1 EAATDVT
8 AVPATPV
15 VVADNAAAPAPRE
28 RRRERRREPHAE
40 QDVLNKEL
48 DNGTDG
54 KPVTMGDLPPAD
66 EEHNDPAATAENGRE
81 RSQRRRR
88 GRRGGERRPEAAGAA
103 VDSSDAEAAAPEAGM
118 LPVAVEAA
126 PVVPVAAEP
135 ERAVEAVAGLQP
147 VVAGRDAAETAASTV
162 QLQDAPVGE
171 PVVRIAEAA
180 VAEPAQPVVTSP
192 EPVRGESLVA
202 ESCQPV
208 VEAVAPVV
216 EPVEPAS
223 VVSAEEARPAADIA
237 EPAIVSAS
245 TLVVQAAEAATEV
258 VAPAVVYDVA
268 SAGLVQVRTQRA
280 VEADV
285 PAADNAAANGLR
297 RRDMLR
303 QQVTGQAPAPSLVRV
318 ETQNESAA
326 VESSPAVG
334 AVPQVRRRRDMLA
347 QTAGSGVS
355 RSEAAGL
362 AQVETRQHP

>member
-1 EAATDVT
+1 AAEAATDVT

-66 EEHNDPAATAENGRE
+66 EEHSDPAATAENGRE

-103 VDSSDAEAAAPEAGM
+103 VDSSDAEAAAPEAGI
-118 LPVAVEAA
+118 LPVAVE
-126 PVVPVAAEP
+126 VVPVAPVVAAP
-135 ERAVEAVAGLQP
+135 EKAVEAVAGLQP
-147 VVAGRDAAETAASTV
+147 DDAGIDTAETAASTV
-162 QLQDAPVGE
+162 PPQAAPVA
-171 PVVRIAEAA
+171 RTTEAA

-192 EPVRGESLVA
+192 EPVRGESPVA
-202 ESCQPV
+202 ESCQPAV

-216 EPVEPAS
+216 EPVGPAS

-258 VAPAVVYDVA
+258 VAPAVVYDAA
-268 SAGLVQVRTQRA
+268 SAGLVQVRTQQA

-285 PAADNAAANGLR
+285 PAVDNAAANGLR

-303 QQVTGQAPAPSLVRV
+303 QQVTGLAPVPSLVRV

-334 AVPQVRRRRDMLA
+334 AAPQVRRRRDMLA
-347 QTAGSGVS
+347 QTAGSGAS

>member
-66 EEHNDPAATAENGRE
+66 EEHSDPASTAENGRE

-88 GRRGGERRPEAAGAA
+88 GRRGGERRPEAAGVA
-103 VDSSDAEAAAPEAGM
+103 VDSSDAEAAVPEAGI

-147 VVAGRDAAETAASTV
+147 VVAGMAETAASTV

-171 PVVRIAEAA
+171 PVVQIAEAA

-223 VVSAEEARPAADIA
+223 VVSAEKARPAADIA

-258 VAPAVVYDVA
+258 VAPAVVYDAA
-268 SAGLVQVRTQRA
+268 SAGLVQVRTQQA
-280 VEADV
+280 VETDV
-285 PAADNAAANGLR
+285 PAVDNAAANGLR

-303 QQVTGQAPAPSLVRV
+303 QQVTGQAPVPSLVRV

-347 QTAGSGVS
+347 QTAGSGAS

>member
-1 EAATDVT
+1 
-8 AVPATPV
+8 
-15 VVADNAAAPAPRE
+15 
-28 RRRERRREPHAE
+28 
-40 QDVLNKEL
+40 
-48 DNGTDG
+48 
-54 KPVTMGDLPPAD
+54 M
-66 EEHNDPAATAENGRE
+66 
-81 RSQRRRR
+81 
-88 GRRGGERRPEAAGAA
+88 
-103 VDSSDAEAAAPEAGM
+103 
-118 LPVAVEAA
+118 
-126 PVVPVAAEP
+126 
-135 ERAVEAVAGLQP
+135 
-147 VVAGRDAAETAASTV
+147 
-162 QLQDAPVGE
+162 
-171 PVVRIAEAA
+171 
-180 VAEPAQPVVTSP
+180 VTSP
-192 EPVRGESLVA
+192 EPVRGESPVA
-202 ESCQPV
+202 ESCQPAV

-258 VAPAVVYDVA
+258 VAPAVVYDAA
-268 SAGLVQVRTQRA
+268 SAGLVQVRTQQA

-285 PAADNAAANGLR
+285 PAVDNAAANGLR

-303 QQVTGQAPAPSLVRV
+303 QQVTGQAPVPSLVRV

-347 QTAGSGVS
+347 QTAGSGAS